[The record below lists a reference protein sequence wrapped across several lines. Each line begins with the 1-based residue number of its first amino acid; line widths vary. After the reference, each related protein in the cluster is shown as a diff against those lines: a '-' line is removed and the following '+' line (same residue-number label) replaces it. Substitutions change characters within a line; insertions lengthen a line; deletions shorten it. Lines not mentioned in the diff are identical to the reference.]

1 MKQLS
6 KENESLKPL
15 LGIEKLNDVEEQC
28 REIELDNESKVKTE
42 NDILDDN
49 NNLLTEEEE
58 MGEDSL
64 QKAETRK

>member
-15 LGIEKLNDVEEQC
+15 LGIEKLNDLEEQC

>member
-1 MKQLS
+1 M
-6 KENESLKPL
+6 KPL
-15 LGIEKLNDVEEQC
+15 LEIEKLNDVEEQC
-28 REIELDNESKVKTE
+28 RKIELDNESKVKAE

-58 MGEDSL
+58 MGENSL

>member
-1 MKQLS
+1 M
-6 KENESLKPL
+6 KPL
-15 LGIEKLNDVEEQC
+15 LEIENLNDVEEQC
-28 REIELDNESKVKTE
+28 REIELDNESKVKAE

-58 MGEDSL
+58 MGENSL

>member
-1 MKQLS
+1 M
-6 KENESLKPL
+6 KPL
-15 LGIEKLNDVEEQC
+15 LEIEKLNDVEEQR
-28 REIELDNESKVKTE
+28 REIELDNESKVKAE

-58 MGEDSL
+58 MGENSL